1 MSRSAAGR
9 VNYLDT
15 SQKYTCGVYVPYNEP
30 KSNARLYYTQYWER
44 EPLAPGTLACRLGV
58 QFESDLSPDPSQERA
73 EVRKRFLDL

>member
-1 MSRSAAGR
+1 MSKRLLWARVDRSNVTLRYFVSRQPR
-9 VNYLDT
+9 VAYNYLDT

-58 QFESDLSPDPSQERA
+58 QFE
-73 EVRKRFLDL
+73 